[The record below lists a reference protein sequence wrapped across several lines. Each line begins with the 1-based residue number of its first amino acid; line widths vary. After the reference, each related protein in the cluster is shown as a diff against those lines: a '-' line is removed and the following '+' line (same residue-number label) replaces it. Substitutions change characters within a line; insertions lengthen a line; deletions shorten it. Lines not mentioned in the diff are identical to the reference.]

1 MCDEEFDCF
10 CCRFTTMSR
19 VMEPGGCRIASP
31 AWQTKSLEARRQ
43 DSQATVNNVLPLM
56 TDSPAFLTRPLN
68 ISHSAWM
75 HGTLWNAIF
84 ASLIAS
90 EIDVIDTL
98 RFNNDV
104 DYLYRLATVLEMRL
118 NHEYWCE
125 PECTWET
132 NSINKT
138 ATSWQLGFQTLER
151 YWASFQVTR
160 LSQCN
165 QFFQP
170 GRLLEWRVFHFF
182 IYFLFYFFF
191 LGGGGVWVWGGGGVW
206 GCGGVG
212 VGVGV
217 GVCVWGGLLSSNA
230 FTIWCCIPI
239 SRPPRVIRRFKRRS
253 CLLNQMWKDGVSSST
268 K

>member
-1 MCDEEFDCF
+1 MIITYNMVYCVFDEEFDSF

-43 DSQATVNNVLPLM
+43 YSQATVNNVLPLM
-56 TDSPAFLTRPLN
+56 TDSPAFLTRSPN
-68 ISHSAWM
+68 IAHSAWM

-98 RFNNDV
+98 HFNNDV

-125 PECTWET
+125 PEYTWQT

-151 YWASFQVTR
+151 YWASFQVTVR
-160 LSQCN
+160 PIFSTRPITRMKSFS
-165 QFFQP
+165 FF
-170 GRLLEWRVFHFF
+170 LF
-182 IYFLFYFFF
+182 IYLFFGVCVCVC
-191 LGGGGVWVWGGGGVW
+191 GGGGGGAQLYTDLKAAEG
-206 GCGGVG
+206 
-212 VGVGV
+212 
-217 GVCVWGGLLSSNA
+217 N
-230 FTIWCCIPI
+230 
-239 SRPPRVIRRFKRRS
+239 
-253 CLLNQMWKDGVSSST
+253 
-268 K
+268 

>member
-1 MCDEEFDCF
+1 MIITYNMVYCVCDEEFDSF

-43 DSQATVNNVLPLM
+43 YSQATVNNVLPLM
-56 TDSPAFLTRPLN
+56 TDSPVFLTRPPN
-68 ISHSAWM
+68 IAHSAWM

-125 PECTWET
+125 PECIWQT

-138 ATSWQLGFQTLER
+138 ARSWQLGFQTLER
-151 YWASFQVTR
+151 YWASFQVTVR
-160 LSQCN
+160 P
-165 QFFQP
+165 FFSTRP
-170 GRLLEWRVFHFF
+170 ITRMKSFSFIYLF
-182 IYFLFYFFF
+182 IYFLFLFFF
-191 LGGGGVWVWGGGGVW
+191 LGGGG
-206 GCGGVG
+206 CSAPMH
-212 VGVGV
+212 
-217 GVCVWGGLLSSNA
+217 LLFGAVYRSQG
-230 FTIWCCIPI
+230 
-239 SRPPRVIRRFKRRS
+239 RR
-253 CLLNQMWKDGVSSST
+253 G
-268 K
+268 